1 MVRAEDHAKSI
12 RGGYY
17 ARMRAALVLTGI
29 ALALPRILY
38 GQDVEAPAGPV
49 IDTIIF
55 ERGNVFLPE
64 QAEGSFAAKAGN
76 AIHPVTHS
84 WVIKST
90 ILFKAGD
97 SLDMSRIRESERT
110 LRALNV
116 FQEVTIDTVTRDG
129 RLAAVIR
136 TRDAWSL
143 SPVFSIAGSGG
154 SVTLTLG
161 ISEKNLLGTA
171 SLFKIA
177 YVKLVD
183 RDGLD
188 LNFRVPR
195 IGSTRL
201 GVGGSFQN
209 LSAGNTGSWDAG
221 APYRAFPD
229 AWSSQLLGL
238 YADELRF
245 RWFQDGTSLDSLD
258 YQHNLLSNR
267 LNTSIA
273 ARHSSL
279 RYMRVGVDLLLRKE
293 EYVLLGGAPQP
304 VTDTITGTIGLT
316 FDHRRS
322 QFVTERFFQGF
333 GQDED
338 IDLSPALTVTA
349 WIAPEGFGYTRTGI
363 GPEVRVSAGRQVGP
377 TVMVGS
383 VQASGL
389 FSGAGLDSGQVVF
402 RGTWAA
408 KFTERQMAFL
418 HVETGAMQG
427 QAPGKEFDLGLT
439 YGPRTF
445 GAHAFVGDRELWGT
459 LEYRD
464 FKWNDVF
471 GFLGIG
477 YAGFVDYGGAWYDG
491 QDRRWG
497 GNFGVGLRFGSS
509 IGSRASAGKI
519 DFGYRFGHGIDGGKR
534 LGVSFG
540 ASYDI
545 FTGVLVGQ

>member
-1 MVRAEDHAKSI
+1 
-12 RGGYY
+12 
-17 ARMRAALVLTGI
+17 MRATLMLTGI
-29 ALALPRILY
+29 ALALPHLVY
-38 GQDVEAPAGPV
+38 GQDVQAPAGPV
-49 IDTIIF
+49 IDTIIID
-55 ERGNVFLPE
+55 RGNVFLPE

-76 AIHPVTHS
+76 AIHPVTAG

-97 SLDMSRIRESERT
+97 SLNMSRIQESERT

-116 FQEVTIDTVTRDG
+116 FQEVTIDTVTQDG
-129 RLAAVIR
+129 RLAVLIR

-161 ISEKNLLGTA
+161 ISEKNFLGTA
-171 SLFKIA
+171 SLFSIA

-183 RDGLD
+183 RDGMD

-195 IGSTRL
+195 VGSTRL
-201 GVGGSFQN
+201 AVGGSLQN
-209 LSAGNTGSWDAG
+209 LSAGNTGTWDAG
-221 APYRAFPD
+221 VPYRAFPD
-229 AWSSQLLGL
+229 PWAAQLLGNA
-238 YADELRF
+238 ADELRF
-245 RWFQDGTSLDSLD
+245 RWRQDSTGLDSLD
-258 YQHNLLSNR
+258 YDHTLLSNR

-273 ARHSSL
+273 AKHSSQRYL
-279 RYMRVGVDLLLRKE
+279 RLGVDLIVRSE
-293 EYVLLGGAPQP
+293 EYVLLGGPPQP
-304 VTDTITGTIGLT
+304 VTDTITGTPGLT
-316 FDHRRS
+316 FDYRKSHFETGRY
-322 QFVTERFFQGF
+322 FQGF
-333 GQDED
+333 GQQED

-349 WIAPEGFGYTRTGI
+349 WIAPQAFGYPETGFG
-363 GPEVRVSAGRQVGP
+363 PEIRLSAGKQVGS
-377 TVMVGS
+377 TVVVGS
-383 VQASGL
+383 LQASGL
-389 FSGAGLDSGQVVF
+389 FSGTGIDSGRVVF

-408 KFTERQMAFL
+408 KLSERQMAFV
-418 HVETGAMQG
+418 HVETGAMKG
-427 QAPGKEFDLGLT
+427 QAPGTEFDLGLT

-459 LEYRD
+459 LEYRN

-477 YAGFVDYGGAWYDG
+477 WAGFVDYGGAWYSD
-491 QDRRWG
+491 QDRRFA

-519 DFGYRFGHGIDGGKR
+519 DFGYRFGHGFEGKR

-545 FTGVLVGQ
+545 FTGILP

>member
-1 MVRAEDHAKSI
+1 
-12 RGGYY
+12 
-17 ARMRAALVLTGI
+17 MRATRILTVI
-29 ALALPRILY
+29 ALALPRIVS
-38 GQDVEAPAGPV
+38 GQDVDTPAGPV
-49 IDTIIF
+49 IDTIIID
-55 ERGNVFLPE
+55 RGNVFLPE
-64 QAEGSFAAKAGN
+64 QAEGSVAAKAGN
-76 AIHPVTHS
+76 AIHPVTAG

-97 SLDMSRIRESERT
+97 SLNMSRIQESERT

-116 FQEVTIDTVTRDG
+116 FQEVTIDTVTQDG
-129 RLAAVIR
+129 RLAVLIR

-154 SVTLTLG
+154 SLTLTLG
-161 ISEKNLLGTA
+161 ISEKNFLGTA
-171 SLFKIA
+171 SLFSIA

-183 RDGLD
+183 RDGMD

-195 IGSTRL
+195 VGSTRL
-201 GVGGSFQN
+201 AVGGSLQN
-209 LSAGNTGSWDAG
+209 LSAGNTGTWDAG
-221 APYRAFPD
+221 VPYRAFPD
-229 AWSSQLLGL
+229 PWAAQLLGSA
-238 YADELRF
+238 ADELRF
-245 RWFQDGTSLDSLD
+245 RWFQDETGLDSLNYD
-258 YQHNLLSNR
+258 HDLLSNR

-273 ARHSSL
+273 AKHSSL
-279 RYMRVGVDLLLRKE
+279 QYLRLGVDVILRSE
-293 EYVLLGGAPQP
+293 EYVLLGGPPQP
-304 VTDTITGTIGLT
+304 VTDTVTGTVGLT
-316 FDHRRS
+316 FDYRRS

-333 GQDED
+333 GQNED

-349 WIAPEGFGYTRTGI
+349 WIAPAAFGYLRTGI
-363 GPEVRVSAGRQVGP
+363 GPEVRISAGRQVGP

-408 KFTERQMAFL
+408 KFSERQMAFL

-471 GFLGIG
+471 GFLGVG
-477 YAGFVDYGGAWYDG
+477 YAGFVDYGGAWYQG

-519 DFGYRFGHGIDGGKR
+519 DFGYRFGDGIDGSKR

-545 FTGVLVGQ
+545 FTGVLP